1 MRGQYELADVIRLFK
16 DDFFANFPP
25 CPQVSKVLYA
35 IAHCRTAVLGGHV
48 DECPEC
54 GHMKISY
61 NSCRNRHCPKCQGIE
76 REKWI
81 QDRKQELLPVKYFH
95 VVFTLPHTLNGLLS
109 ANMKEGYGALFHAA
123 NATLEKFARTAG
135 FTPAMTAVLHTWG
148 SNLSYHPHLH
158 CIVPAGGIG
167 QDGKWMH
174 AANAFN
180 KSPFLFSVRAMSKV
194 FRAIFVERFTKM
206 VQIPQKVRKELF
218 SKEWIVYSK
227 HPFKKP
233 EHVIEYLGRY
243 SHRVAISNR
252 RIEDI
257 SHQKV
262 TFQCKDYRQGGKKLL
277 ITLTGVEFLRR
288 FCFHI
293 LPCGFVRIRHYGFLA
308 AANREKLGKLQQQA
322 GVPVIPKRRRKRKW
336 LEIAREN
343 GKEYGVC
350 PLCKEAIM
358 RTIATIPMARAPPK
372 ERFRINKNMIKE

>member
-1 MRGQYELADVIRLFK
+1 MRGQYELSDVIRLFK
-16 DDFFANFPP
+16 DNFFESSPV
-25 CPQVSKVLYA
+25 CQQVGKVLYA

-48 DECPEC
+48 DECTEC

-95 VVFTLPHTLNGLLS
+95 VVFTLPHELNELLC

-123 NATLEKFARTAG
+123 NATLVKFARTAG

-167 QDGKWMH
+167 QDGKWKH

-180 KSPFLFSVRAMSKV
+180 KSPFLFSVKAMSKV
-194 FRAIFVERFTKM
+194 FRAIFVERLTKM
-206 VQIPQKVRKELF
+206 VQIPQAVRKELF
-218 SKEWIVYSK
+218 SKEWVVYSK
-227 HPFKKP
+227 HPFNKP

-252 RIEDI
+252 RIEGI
-257 SHQKV
+257 TSEKV
-262 TFQCKDYRQGGKKLL
+262 TFQCKDYRQGGKKML

-308 AANREKLGKLQQQA
+308 PANREKLGKLQQQA
-322 GVPVIPKRRRKRKW
+322 GVPVLPKGRRKRKW

-343 GKEYGVC
+343 GKEYGMC
-350 PLCKEAIM
+350 PLCKAAIM
-358 RTIATIPMARAPPK
+358 RTIASIPMARAPPK
-372 ERFRINKNMIKE
+372 GRYPVNKTIARN

>member
-1 MRGQYELADVIRLFK
+1 MRGQYELSDVIRMFK
-16 DDFFANFPP
+16 DDFFENFPP
-25 CPQVSKVLYA
+25 CPQVGKVLYA

-54 GHMKISY
+54 GHVKISY

-95 VVFTLPHTLNGLLS
+95 VVFTLPHTLNGLLC

-123 NATLEKFARTAG
+123 NATLAKFARTAG
-135 FTPAMTAVLHTWG
+135 FTSAMTAVLHTWG

-158 CIVPAGGIG
+158 CIVPGGGIG
-167 QDGKWMH
+167 QDGTWKH

-180 KSPFLFSVRAMSKV
+180 KSPFLFSVKAMSKV

-206 VQIPQKVRKELF
+206 VQIPQAVRKELF
-218 SKEWIVYSK
+218 SKEWVVYSK
-227 HPFKKP
+227 HPFNKP

-257 SHQKV
+257 SPEKV
-262 TFQCKDYRQGGKKLL
+262 TFQCKDYRQGGKKQL
-277 ITLTGVEFLRR
+277 IALTGVEFLRR

-308 AANREKLGKLQQQA
+308 PANREKLGKLQQQA
-322 GVPVIPKRRRKRKW
+322 GVPVLPKGRRKRKW

-372 ERFRINKNMIKE
+372 ERYRFNKTIIRN